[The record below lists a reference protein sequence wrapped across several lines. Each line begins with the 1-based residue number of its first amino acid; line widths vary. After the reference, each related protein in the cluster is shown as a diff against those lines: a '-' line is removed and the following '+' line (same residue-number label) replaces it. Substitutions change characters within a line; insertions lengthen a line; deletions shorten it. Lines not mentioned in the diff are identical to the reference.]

1 MTQKDF
7 EELEAKY
14 NKMIRLKERQSEAYK
29 FCSFIRAR
37 TTPSEDPA
45 KERKRIACREMF
57 INYPTTYGVDDI
69 DIELADELLPVIERF
84 CEKLEKEFEEE

>member
-14 NKMIRLKERQSEAYK
+14 NKITGLMKRQEKAYEFMTFIFACTTPPEDPTKQSERICWRMEY
-29 FCSFIRAR
+29 
-37 TTPSEDPA
+37 
-45 KERKRIACREMF
+45 ERKE
-57 INYPTTYGVDDI
+57 YGIDDI
-69 DIELADELLPVIERF
+69 DPELADELLPVIERF

>member
-14 NKMIRLKERQSEAYK
+14 NKMVGLMKRQEKAYEFMYFMK
-29 FCSFIRAR
+29 AC
-37 TTPSEDPA
+37 TTPSGDD
-45 KERKRIACREMF
+45 KDDYERLCCCTEYENTK
-57 INYPTTYGVDDI
+57 YGIEDI
-69 DIELADELLPVIERF
+69 DAELADELLPVIKSF